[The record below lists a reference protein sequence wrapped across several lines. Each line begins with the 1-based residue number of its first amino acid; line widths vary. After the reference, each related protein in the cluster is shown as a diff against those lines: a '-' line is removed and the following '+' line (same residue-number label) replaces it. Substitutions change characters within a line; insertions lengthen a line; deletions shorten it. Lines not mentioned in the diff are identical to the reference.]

1 MRISNEYY
9 HGNDSP
15 GDRSVMSAKHEFTA
29 ERVPGYLVGGGRG
42 TEIFFIWLVL
52 DICLNNSDFFFHFVC
67 SLLAAF
73 KVDLLKSLYL
83 IFGAISKTFAVN

>member
-15 GDRSVMSAKHEFTA
+15 GDRSVMSAK
-29 ERVPGYLVGGGRG
+29 GYLVGGGRG

-52 DICLNNSDFFFHFVC
+52 DICLNNSDFFFILFVHY
-67 SLLAAF
+67 LLH
-73 KVDLLKSLYL
+73 LK
-83 IFGAISKTFAVN
+83 